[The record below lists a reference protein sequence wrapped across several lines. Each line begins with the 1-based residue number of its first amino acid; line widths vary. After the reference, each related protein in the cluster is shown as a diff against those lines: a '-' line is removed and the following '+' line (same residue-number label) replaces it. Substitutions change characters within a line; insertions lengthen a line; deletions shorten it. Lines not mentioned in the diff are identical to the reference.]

1 MKGKPERKSPPRDLT
16 AALKGR
22 CFVSPAFEYLVIGG
36 GLSLMV
42 TAIVLFNRSNPVL
55 LGTGPM
61 AGIVLFSNGA
71 HFAASTVRLYTKPG
85 AVGANPFLSKA
96 VPGIAIVIM
105 TLCLVYVGRIGSVL
119 DTFYLTWS
127 PYHYAA
133 QVYGLSVMYSYR
145 SGCRLQERDKSLLWW
160 VCMIPFFY
168 MAAHLLQARLPLEA
182 AAVAP
187 ALVAALPW
195 VKIVL
200 VGCGVAAPVVLFF
213 KVWSAPS
220 GPMPLIAL
228 LMMFS
233 NAAWFFL
240 LDPLNAFLWATV
252 FHGLQYLA
260 IVLIF
265 DVGDRMT
272 VAGPAGERM
281 SRALVFYGMSFGL
294 GCVLFVLLPKAYE
307 VMGFDYYDSRLVSVA
322 IINIHHFIV
331 DAYIWKLGRADS
343 NRQVVEAAAA

>member
-1 MKGKPERKSPPRDLT
+1 MRSRDLKS
-16 AALKGR
+16 ALLGR
-22 CFVSPAFEYLVIGG
+22 CFVSPGWEYLIVGG
-36 GLSLMV
+36 GLSLVV
-42 TAIVLFNRSNPVL
+42 TVFVLFNRSHPEL

-85 AVGANPFLSKA
+85 AVGSYPFLSK
-96 VPGIAIVIM
+96 VLPGVAILVM
-105 TLCLVYVGRIGSVL
+105 TLCLLYVGRVGSVL

-145 SGCRLQERDKSLLWW
+145 SGCKLLGRDKSLLWW

-168 MAAHLLQARLPLEA
+168 MAAHLLQARLPVEA
-182 AAVAP
+182 ATAAP
-187 ALVAALPW
+187 GLVAALPW
-195 VKIVL
+195 IKLAL
-200 VGCGVAAPVVLFF
+200 VCSGVVAPVVLFF
-213 KVWSAPS
+213 KVWTSPS

-228 LMMFS
+228 LMMLS
-233 NAAWFFL
+233 NAVWFFL

-260 IVLIF
+260 IVMVF
-265 DVGDRMT
+265 DVGDRMA
-272 VAGPAGERM
+272 VAGPAGDRLA
-281 SRALVFYGMSFGL
+281 RALVFYGLSFGL
-294 GCVLFVLLPKAYE
+294 GLILFVLLPKAYE
-307 VMGFDYYDSRLVSVA
+307 TMGFDYYDSRLVSVA

-343 NRQVVEAAAA
+343 NRQVVEAVAAA

>member
-1 MKGKPERKSPPRDLT
+1 MKGKTKKSPPRRDLA
-16 AALKGR
+16 AALLGR
-22 CFVSPAFEYLVIGG
+22 SFVSPGFEYLVVGG
-36 GLSLMV
+36 GLSLIV
-42 TAIVLFNRSNPVL
+42 TALVLFNRSHPEL

-85 AVGANPFLSKA
+85 ATGSYPFLSR
-96 VPGIAIVIM
+96 VFPGIAILVM
-105 TLCLVYVGRIGSVL
+105 TLCLVYVGRVGSVL

-145 SGCRLQERDKSLLWW
+145 SGCRLEGRDKSFLWW

-168 MAAHLLQARLPLEA
+168 MAVHLLEGRLPAEA
-182 AAVAP
+182 AIAAP

-195 VKIVL
+195 IKIAL
-200 VGCGVAAPVVLFF
+200 VCSGVVAPVVLFF
-213 KVWSAPS
+213 KVWTSPS

-228 LMMFS
+228 LMMLS
-233 NAAWFFL
+233 NAVWFFL

-260 IVLIF
+260 IVMIF
-265 DVGDRMT
+265 DVGDRMA
-272 VAGPAGERM
+272 VAGPPGDRLA
-281 SRALVFYGMSFGL
+281 RALVFYGLSFGL
-294 GCVLFVLLPKAYE
+294 GCILFVLLPKAYE
-307 VMGFDYYDSRLVSVA
+307 AMGFDYYDSRLVSVA

-331 DAYIWKLGRADS
+331 DAYIWKLGRTDS
-343 NRQVVEAAAA
+343 NRQVVEAVA